1 MSLQAEQEVIASVL
15 TEPHLA
21 KECDLAVSD
30 FAFSAYREIYRGVR
44 AKVDA
49 GEAFDIVTLGE
60 YFEGQ
65 LPASEA
71 QNIWQTM
78 VTVADQAMGS
88 QALFQDYC
96 KSVKKDAQIR
106 DIQVIAD
113 RLRNQVT
120 EDRDVTAADR
130 AITELMNLSA
140 TNDQHSWTMKETIK
154 ASLHN
159 LNEAAEREGLV
170 GIPTGLP
177 ELDQATAGWQDSD
190 LIVIGA
196 RPAVGKT
203 ASMLNF
209 ANSAGVP
216 VGVLSAEQPYN
227 QIGNRM
233 LSIEGSLDAQRI
245 RTAELDEEFVNV
257 MGMAARRLMEKPIY
271 INDKPGISISEACRQ
286 AREWVHKYGVK
297 VLFADYIQ
305 KFAGSDPRQSAKE
318 KAAEVASSLKN
329 LARELQIPVIALSQV
344 NREVDKR
351 PDPRPNQGDL
361 SNAAEIEQEA
371 DLIIMLYRDE
381 VYFEDT
387 MDQGIAE
394 YLIEKNRAGPIG
406 RIKASWI
413 GKYMQFKPLT
423 MRADSDNGV
432 WQ

>member
-1 MSLQAEQEVIASVL
+1 MSVQAEQEVIATL
-15 TEPHLA
+15 LAEPHKL
-21 KECDLAVSD
+21 KECNLEPGD
-30 FAFSAYREIYRGVR
+30 FSVPSYSEIYKAMASKQDQG
-44 AKVDA
+44 KS
-49 GEAFDIVTLGE
+49 FDIVTLGD
-60 YFEGQ
+60 YFEQ
-65 LPASEA
+65 SLPEDLA
-71 QNIWQTM
+71 QSHWEHMLALNEK
-78 VTVADQAMGS
+78 VVGGS
-88 QALFQDYC
+88 LFTDYC
-96 KSVKKDAQIR
+96 EMVRGRAQLR
-106 DIQVIAD
+106 KIQSIAE
-113 RLRNQVT
+113 RLKL
-120 EDRDVTAADR
+120 DVSEHGDPTAADR
-130 AITELMNLSA
+130 AITELMSLNA
-140 TNDQHSWTMKETIK
+140 TSDKHSWTMEETIK

-196 RPAVGKT
+196 RPAMGKT

-209 ANSAGVP
+209 ANCASVPAGII
-216 VGVLSAEQPYN
+216 SAEQPYN

-245 RTAELDEEFVNV
+245 RTAELDEEFVN
-257 MGMAARRLMEKPIY
+257 GLGRASRRLMEKPIY

-286 AREWVHKYGVK
+286 GREWVHKYGVK
-297 VLFADYIQ
+297 ILFADYIQ
-305 KFAGSDPRQSAKE
+305 KFVGSDPRQSAKE
-318 KAAEVASSLKN
+318 KAAEVASALKN
-329 LARELQIPVIALSQV
+329 LARELQIPVVALSQV

-387 MDQGIAE
+387 QDQGIAE

-406 RIKASWI
+406 RIKAAWI
-413 GKYMQFKPLT
+413 GRYMQFKPLSV
-423 MRADSDNGV
+423 RADGDEEIF
-432 WQ
+432 